1 MEWKVEYSP
10 SYSILKVFLRPGESV
25 TAEAGAY
32 VLHKGDI
39 DIKTHTGG
47 GLLKAF
53 ARAVFAEETVF
64 VNTFTARSNAE
75 LWFAP
80 GVPGDIKYIPLEGRS
95 LIIQDTSYL
104 AHHGDVDLGVAWRG
118 FRGLLAEGSLVWF
131 KTSGYGGVW
140 INSYGAMEEV
150 TLGPGERMTV
160 DNFHFV
166 AMDDTISW
174 RVRKFGGIKSFI
186 FGGEG
191 VVIEIE
197 GPGRVYLQ
205 TRTLPPLA
213 AVLRKFIRK

>member
-10 SYSILKVFLRPGESV
+10 SYSILKVFLNPRESV

-32 VLHKGDI
+32 VLHRGDI

-47 GLLKAF
+47 GLFKAL
-53 ARAVFAEETVF
+53 ARAVLAGETLF
-64 VNTFTARSNAE
+64 VNTFIARSNAE

-80 GVPGDIKYIPLEGRS
+80 GVPGDILYVPLKGES

-104 AHHGDVDLGVAWRG
+104 AHHGDVDLSVAWRG

-131 KTSGYGGVW
+131 KASGYGGVW
-140 INSYGAMEEV
+140 VNSYGAMEKID
-150 TLGPGERMTV
+150 LKPGERMTI

-166 AMDDTISW
+166 AMDSSVSW
-174 RVRKFGGIKSFI
+174 KVRKFGGIKSFI

-191 VVIEIE
+191 VVIEVK
-197 GPGRVYLQ
+197 GPGRVFVQ
-205 TRTLPPLA
+205 TRTIPPLA
-213 AVLRKFIRK
+213 GILRKFIRK

>member
-1 MEWKVEYSP
+1 M
-10 SYSILKVFLRPGESV
+10 FLEPGEAV

-39 DIKTHTGG
+39 EIKTHTGG

-53 ARAVFAEETVF
+53 ARAMFAGESVF
-64 VNTFTARSNAE
+64 VNTFIARRNAE

-80 GVPGDIKYIPLEGRS
+80 GIPGDIVYVPLQGKE

-104 AHHGDVDLGVAWRG
+104 AHHGNVDLRVAWRG
-118 FRGLLAEGSLVWF
+118 FKGLLAEGSLVWF
-131 KTSGYGGVW
+131 KVEGAGGVW
-140 INSYGAMEEV
+140 VNSYGAIEKLE
-150 TLGPGERMTV
+150 LAQGEKMTI

-166 AMDDTISW
+166 AMDSTVSW
-174 RVRKFGGIKSFI
+174 RVRKFGGIKSFV

-191 VVIEIE
+191 VVIEIT
-197 GPGRVYLQ
+197 GPGRVYVQ

-213 AVLRKFIRK
+213 AML

>member
-1 MEWKVEYSP
+1 MKWKVDYSP
-10 SYSILKVFLRPGESV
+10 SYSILKIFLEPGEEV

-32 VLHKGDI
+32 VLHKGDVEI
-39 DIKTHTGG
+39 RTHTGG

-53 ARAVFAEETVF
+53 ARAVFAGETVF
-64 VNTFTARSNAE
+64 VNTFIARSNAE

-80 GVPGDIKYIPLEGRS
+80 GVPGDIIYVPLQNQQ

-104 AHHGDVDLGVAWRG
+104 AHHGNIDLGIAWRG

-131 KTSGYGGVW
+131 KVEGIGGVW
-140 INSYGAMEEV
+140 VNSYGAIDKIE
-150 TLGPGERMTV
+150 LAPGEKITI

-166 AMDDTISW
+166 AMDSTVSW
-174 RVRKFGGIKSFI
+174 NVRKFGGIKSFV

-191 VVIEIE
+191 VVIEIR
-197 GPGRVYLQ
+197 GPGRVFVQ

-213 AVLRKFIRK
+213 NILRKFIRK